1 MLKPPNKTTL
11 AHITFTWIFNQLA
24 TSLNL
29 KCKFRTA
36 NDYQSKSMVPQA
48 ILHEIP
54 NNSTIYKY
62 TFVSSAYSKER
73 HRRCENYMLL
83 ALNQSTLQDQYS
95 KILTLFSF
103 MILLYGCCLCGAI
116 EHAFIYV
123 HIYHWYNFGLVWFD
137 FIPFVSFSCV
147 LQLIFFFSFC
157 FGQCTFRN
165 ALNFMCARLYILIF
179 VKRTDKRK
187 HAKTNFRPK

>member
-1 MLKPPNKTTL
+1 
-11 AHITFTWIFNQLA
+11 
-24 TSLNL
+24 
-29 KCKFRTA
+29 
-36 NDYQSKSMVPQA
+36 MVPQA

-54 NNSTIYKY
+54 NNLTIYIY
-62 TFVSSAYSKER
+62 AFVSSAYSKER

-116 EHAFIYV
+116 ESAFIYV
-123 HIYHWYNFGLVWFD
+123 YIIGNFGLVWFD
-137 FIPFVSFSCV
+137 FIPFVSFSCCNWFF
-147 LQLIFFFSFC
+147 FFFSFY

-165 ALNFMCARLYILIF
+165 TLNFMCARLYIFIF

-187 HAKTNFRPK
+187 HAKTNFRQK

>member
-1 MLKPPNKTTL
+1 
-11 AHITFTWIFNQLA
+11 
-24 TSLNL
+24 
-29 KCKFRTA
+29 
-36 NDYQSKSMVPQA
+36 MVPQA

-116 EHAFIYV
+116 EHTFIYV
-123 HIYHWYNFGLVWFD
+123 YIIGNFGLVWFD

-147 LQLIFFFSFC
+147 LQLIFFSFRFVLGNAHFVMLWISC
-157 FGQCTFRN
+157 AHVCTFWFSSKEQTRENMPKPIFAQNKKYYTRN
-165 ALNFMCARLYILIF
+165 ENMNERIEREKNIARQT
-179 VKRTDKRK
+179 VRQNKVQSK
-187 HAKTNFRPK
+187 